1 MTNTGVLND
10 NDYNESTNPISLRNP
25 DIANYNIYD
34 EVTGGSGGI
43 NTILTDEETRL
54 NDKEIKINKLYETH
68 KRNKHFK
75 NSAAKRNNAYWRM
88 FMVLLLLAIIVVLLY
103 MFRTNFPFVPS
114 WAMDLVLIAVV
125 AGGFIYMFIMY
136 EDIMK
141 RDLTDFDKLDPYSP
155 AMLRDKQIKKAEDL
169 LDKGKISASIVA
181 KAKPEDCQGEDCCM
195 SGTYFKNGTCTESFT
210 NCSTSLGYSSI

>member
-1 MTNTGVLND
+1 MTTPTGVLND
-10 NDYNESTNPISLRNP
+10 NDYYIDSNNQISLTNRDN
-25 DIANYNIYD
+25 ANYNIYN
-34 EVTGGSGGI
+34 EVTGGI
-43 NTILTDEETRL
+43 DTILTDETTRL
-54 NDKEIKINKLYETH
+54 NDKETKINKLYETH

-125 AGGFIYMFIMY
+125 AGGFIYMFTMY
-136 EDIMK
+136 ENIMK

-155 AMLRDKQIKKAEDL
+155 VMLRDKQIKKAEDL

-181 KAKPEDCQGEDCCM
+181 KAKPEDCQGESCCM
-195 SGTYFKNGTCTESFT
+195 TGTYFIDGQCKESFT
-210 NCSTSLGYSSI
+210 NWSTSLGYSSI

>member
-1 MTNTGVLND
+1 MTGVLND
-10 NDYNESTNPISLRNP
+10 NTFDPNVT
-25 DIANYNIYD
+25 DIITVADTSNMGYNIYD
-34 EVTGGSGGI
+34 EVTGGI
-43 NTILTDEETRL
+43 DTILTEEETRL
-54 NDKEIKINKLYETH
+54 NDKETKINKLYETH

-125 AGGFIYMFIMY
+125 AGGFIYMFTMY

-155 AMLRDKQIKKAEDL
+155 VMLRDKQIKKAEDL

-181 KAKPEDCQGEDCCM
+181 KAKSEDCQGESCCM
-195 SGTYFKNGTCTESFT
+195 TGTYFIDGQCKESFT
-210 NCSTSLGYSSI
+210 NWSTSLGYSSI

>member
-1 MTNTGVLND
+1 MTKTGVLDD
-10 NDYNESTNPISLRNP
+10 NTFDSSVTDRITADP
-25 DIANYNIYD
+25 DNMGYNIYN
-34 EVTGGSGGI
+34 EVTGGI
-43 NTILTDEETRL
+43 DTILTDETTRL
-54 NDKEIKINKLYETH
+54 NDKETKINKLYETH

-125 AGGFIYMFIMY
+125 AGGFIYMFTMY
-136 EDIMK
+136 ENIMK

-155 AMLRDKQIKKAEDL
+155 VMLRDKQIKKAEDL

-195 SGTYFKNGTCTESFT
+195 TGTYFDTNTKICTESFT
-210 NCSTSLGYSSI
+210 NWSTSLGYSSI